1 VIYNPCFELHTSKIK
16 QSNMRIVSKTILFL
30 LSIVVLISASSD
42 AMAQRAKRKS
52 NKEEAKPSTE
62 KPAEK
67 VKPKKTYESLL
78 KDLDSDEGIFK
89 IYQDD
94 KKLMFEIPNS
104 ELGMDMLM
112 ITRLVAV
119 PENYSGFSPG
129 GSKIIEQVVRW
140 EKFNDQIL
148 LKKVSFNNVADST
161 DAIFKSV
168 VDNNFSPIIGA
179 FKIEGEPEDS
189 SAYLIDV
196 SNFYKKD
203 TKAISG
209 IAARL
214 RTQYQVRRL
223 DESKSFIE
231 SAKSFPI
238 NTEVRQIMTYEAGRP
253 PSNANTGLI
262 SVKVSQSMI
271 KLPEDKMMPRIQDN
285 RVGYFSLSNIDFSS
299 DKLKGDQKTYIRRW
313 RLEPKDKAAY
323 ARGELVEPIKPI
335 VYYLDPATPEKFRK
349 WFKMGIEDWQTT
361 FETAGFKNAII
372 AKDAPTKEEDPD
384 WSPEDARYST
394 VRYIAS
400 MVRNAT
406 GPSTSDPR
414 TGEIIESDIKW
425 FHNHL
430 RSYRNW
436 YMIQTGA
443 SNPKARTLDTPEEEI
458 GEMMRQVIAHE
469 IGHALG
475 LPHNMKSSSAYPVE
489 SMRDPEFT
497 SKYGVAPTIMDYAR
511 VNYIAQPGD
520 GVTRYI
526 RQIGPYDHYSI
537 NWGYRYLPNAST
549 PEEEL
554 STLRQ
559 WIVDGSNDR
568 MLRFGGGS
576 RANPEEQTED
586 LGDNSMKASA
596 YGMENIKKVIPNLL
610 DWTVKDGED
619 YSDTQEIY
627 GEVISQWRRFTGH
640 VITNL
645 GGITE
650 NLKSSDQEGAVYEVV
665 PESQQIEAMNW
676 MHKYAFATPD
686 WLLDEALLR
695 KIEEYGAIERIRSTQ
710 ASFVNSTLDAT
721 RMQRLIEAEAFKGRN
736 TYTIYQLVGDLRKGL
751 FSELNSGQEI
761 DTYRR
766 NVQRAY
772 IARMEYLMTNE
783 ASSFQSRTVN
793 IGLSDIRPVVK
804 SELKTLHAQLKA
816 ALPKYISRASRIH
829 IEDAIDRID
838 MILDPK

>member
-1 VIYNPCFELHTSKIK
+1 MKMI
-16 QSNMRIVSKTILFL
+16 SKTFLSLFICIVL
-30 LSIVVLISASSD
+30 LGSSIDLL
-42 AMAQRAKRKS
+42 AQRSKRKS
-52 NKEEAKPSTE
+52 KKAKAKAKTEVKKPEEKAKS
-62 KPAEK
+62 
-67 VKPKKTYESLL
+67 KKTYESLIKGL
-78 KDLDSDEGIFK
+78 EMDEGVFK
-89 IYQDD
+89 VFQND
-94 KKLMFEIPNS
+94 KKLMFEIPKN
-104 ELGMDMLM
+104 ELGEDMLM

-119 PENYSGFSPG
+119 PENYSGFRPS
-129 GSKIIEQVVRW
+129 GSKIVEQVVRW
-140 EKFNDQIL
+140 EKVQDKIL

-168 VDNNFSPIIGA
+168 VSNNFSPIIGS
-179 FKIEGEPEDS
+179 FKIEAQPQDS
-189 SAYLIDV
+189 SAYLVDV
-196 SNFYKKD
+196 TNFYKKD

-209 IAARL
+209 ISARL

-223 DESKSFIE
+223 DESKSYIE

-238 NTEVRQIMTYEAGRP
+238 NTEIRQVMTYDAGRP
-253 PSNANTGLI
+253 PSSSSTGLI
-262 SVKVSQSMI
+262 SMKVSQSMI
-271 KLPEDKMMPRIQDN
+271 KLPKDKMMPRLRDN
-285 RVGYFSLSNIDFSS
+285 RVGYFSLSNIDYSS
-299 DKLKGDQKTYIRRW
+299 DKPKGDRKTYIRRW
-313 RLEPKDKAAY
+313 RLEPKDPEAY

-349 WFKMGIEDWQTT
+349 WFKLGIEDWQVT

-372 AKDAPTKEEDPD
+372 AKDPPSKEEDPD

-400 MVRNAT
+400 MVRNAV

-414 TGEIIESDIKW
+414 TGEIIESDIIW

-436 YMIQTGA
+436 YLIQTGA
-443 SNPKARTLDTPEEEI
+443 SNPKARTLDTPEDEI

-475 LPHNMKSSSAYPVE
+475 LPHNMKASSSYPVE
-489 SMRDPEFT
+489 SLRDPEFT

-537 NWGYRYLPNAST
+537 NWGYRFLPNANT

-554 STLRQ
+554 PTLRQ
-559 WIVDGSNDR
+559 WILDGSDNR
-568 MLRFGGGS
+568 MLRYGGRSG
-576 RANPEEQTED
+576 ANPEGQTED

-596 YGMENIKKVIPNLL
+596 YGMENLKKVIPNLL
-610 DWTVKDGED
+610 EWTTKEGEN
-619 YSDTQEIY
+619 YNETQEIY
-627 GEVISQWRRFTGH
+627 GEILSQWRRFVGH
-640 VITNL
+640 VVTNI

-665 PESQQIEAMNW
+665 PESQQIEAMQW
-676 MHKYAFATPD
+676 MHKYAFSTPN
-686 WLLDEALLR
+686 WVLDEQLLR
-695 KIEEYGAIERIRSTQ
+695 RIEEYGAIERIRSVQ
-710 ASFVNSTLDAT
+710 ASFVNSTLDPT

-736 TYTIYQLVGDLRKGL
+736 TYTIYQLVHDLRKGL
-751 FSELNSGQEI
+751 FSELETGQEI
-761 DTYRR
+761 NTYRR
-766 NVQRAY
+766 NLQRAF

-783 ASSFQSRTVN
+783 ASIFQRRRVN
-793 IGLSDIRPVVK
+793 IGQSDIRPVVK
-804 SELKTLHAQLKA
+804 SELKALNKQLKA
-816 ALPKYISRASRIH
+816 ALPKYTSRASRIH
-829 IEDAIDRID
+829 IADALDRID
-838 MILDPK
+838 AILNPK

>member
-1 VIYNPCFELHTSKIK
+1 MIK
-16 QSNMRIVSKTILFL
+16 QSNMKIVSKRVLLL
-30 LSIVVLISASSD
+30 LSFIVLLTASSD
-42 AMAQRAKRKS
+42 ALAQRNNRKS
-52 NKEEAKPSTE
+52 KKEAAATVKPE
-62 KPAEK
+62 EK
-67 VKPKKTYESLL
+67 VKPIKTYESEL
-78 KDLDSDEGIFK
+78 KGFDVDEGIFK
-89 IYQDD
+89 MYQKDG
-94 KKLMFEIPNS
+94 KLKFEIPTK
-104 ELGMDMLM
+104 ELGLDMLM
-112 ITRLVAV
+112 ITRVVAV

-148 LKKVSFNNVADST
+148 LKKVSFNNVADTT

-189 SAYLIDV
+189 TAFLIDV
-196 SNFYKKD
+196 TNFYKKD

-223 DESKSFIE
+223 DETKSYIE

-238 NTEVRQIMTYEAGRP
+238 NTEIRQIMTYEAGRP
-253 PSNANTGLI
+253 PSNANTGLL

-271 KLPEDKMMPRIQDN
+271 KLPEDKMMPRIKDN

-299 DKLKGDQKTYIRRW
+299 DKLKGDQQTFIKRW

-323 ARGELVEPIKPI
+323 ARGELVEPVKPI

-361 FETAGFKNAII
+361 FESAGFKNAII

-406 GPSTSDPR
+406 GPSTADPR

-497 SKYGVAPTIMDYAR
+497 KKYGVAPTIMDYAR

-537 NWGYRYLPNAST
+537 NWGYRYLPEANT

-554 STLRQ
+554 STLRK
-559 WIVDGSNDR
+559 WIKDASNDR

-576 RANPEEQTED
+576 GANPEEQTED
-586 LGDNSMKASA
+586 LGDNSMTASA
-596 YGMENIKKVIPNLL
+596 YGMENIMKVIPNLL
-610 DWTVKDGED
+610 EWTTKDGEN
-619 YSDTQEIY
+619 YGDTQEIY
-627 GEVISQWRRFTGH
+627 GEVIGQWRRFAGH
-640 VITNL
+640 VVTNI

-686 WLLDEALLR
+686 WLLDEDLLR

-710 ASFVNSTLDAT
+710 ASFVNRTLDPT

-751 FSELNSGQEI
+751 FSEFNSGKEI

-766 NVQRAY
+766 NIQRAY

-793 IGLSDIRPVVK
+793 VGLSDIRPVVK
-804 SELKTLHAQLKA
+804 AELKTLNRQLKA
-816 ALPKYISRASRIH
+816 ALPKYTSRVSRIH
-829 IEDAIDRID
+829 IEDALDRID
-838 MILDPK
+838 NILNPK